1 MAAANDVKSAKK
13 LHLALMDFDARL
25 DEQATDEVFQKS
37 FYKLLRD
44 LQHDMATMRHTPI
57 VSMAAQ
63 TVQMRLVADR
73 LRRENVAQN

>member
-25 DEQATDEVFQKS
+25 DEQASDEAFQKS

-44 LQHDMATMRHTPI
+44 VQHDIATMRHTPI
-57 VSMAAQ
+57 VSMAAES
-63 TVQMRLVADR
+63 VQINMALAAD
-73 LRRENVAQN
+73 